1 VRILQR
7 YLAARFLGLFA
18 AFLVGSILTIVLVE
32 MLLNFDN
39 ILRAQEGLPGVVR
52 YLFLRIPSYYLRD
65 LIPLTAFA
73 ATFATL
79 AITSRWLEALAIKAG
94 GISPQRVVLPILLIG
109 VLLAAAT
116 LVLSETAVLRATRQW
131 NRRAIGSSDPI
142 TFRWGS
148 FWYHRGHTIYNIMDA
163 NRDERTLRGV
173 KIWEVDERGQLLRS
187 IRADRV
193 VIQPDGEWRFHN
205 SWIHR
210 MDPANILTP
219 PVFER
224 LPGEAAIQL
233 TDTTDAALMSADAA
247 ALPLYELRQYVEARR
262 REGDPAVQL
271 ETVFHR
277 RLTDP
282 LAVVIFVLL
291 AIPLGLQVEQTRSI
305 GLPALEGIGTLALF
319 FLLRNTGG
327 TLAVEGILLPGT
339 LPWTVIT
346 LFAGWAAWRFYRVSG

>member
-18 AFLVGSILTIVLVE
+18 ALLVGSILTIVIVE

-39 ILRAQEGLPGVVR
+39 ILKAQEGFPGVVR

-73 ATFATL
+73 AAFATL
-79 AITSRWLEALAIKAG
+79 AITSRWREALAIKAG
-94 GISPQRVVLPILLIG
+94 GIPPQRVVLPILLIG
-109 VLLAAAT
+109 VLLAVAAF
-116 LVLSETAVLRATRQW
+116 VLTETAVLRATRQW
-131 NRRAIGSSDPI
+131 SRRGIGSSDPI

-163 NRDERTLRGV
+163 NRDARTLRGV
-173 KIWEVDERGQLLRS
+173 KIWEVDERGRLLRS

-193 VIQPDGEWRFHN
+193 VIQPGGEWRFHN
-205 SWIHR
+205 SRIRR

-219 PVFER
+219 PVFE
-224 LPGEAAIQL
+224 LFPGETVIEL
-233 TDTTDAALMSADAA
+233 TDTTDTALMNADAA
-247 ALPLYELRQYVEARR
+247 ALPLHELRQYVQARR
-262 REGDPAVQL
+262 QEGDPAIHL
-271 ETVFHR
+271 ETVFQK

-291 AIPLGLQVEQTRSI
+291 GIPLGLQVERTRSI
-305 GLPALEGIGTLALF
+305 GLPALEGIGTLGLF
-319 FLLRNTGG
+319 FR
-327 TLAVEGILLPGT
+327 AE
-339 LPWTVIT
+339 PW
-346 LFAGWAAWRFYRVSG
+346 R